1 VSIYLIRHG
10 ETALNRAQVV
20 QPAETPLGEHGVA
33 QAQLLAARLAG
44 AGIAEIVSSDL
55 PRTQMTAAPLAA
67 ATGLPL
73 SLDADL
79 QERNF
84 GHVRGTPY
92 AELASRRIELFA
104 PGYEP
109 PGGESW
115 ETFHLRVDRAWA
127 SATARARSLAA
138 AGSGHLAV
146 VTHGLVCHS
155 IVARLVERPER
166 LPSGEFGRDGPP
178 IRFGNTA
185 VSILSEGGDG
195 RFSIELFACTAHL
208 DEATD
213 ASVA

>member
-20 QPAETPLGEHGVA
+20 QPADTPLGEHGIA
-33 QAQLLAARLAG
+33 QAEKLAARLSD
-44 AGIAEIVSSDL
+44 AGIREIVSSDL
-55 PRTQMTAAPLAA
+55 PRTRMTAAPLARA
-67 ATGLPL
+67 AGLAVT
-73 SLDADL
+73 LDSNL

-84 GHVRGTPY
+84 GDVRGTPY
-92 AELASRRIELFA
+92 SELASKDIALFA

-115 ETFHLRVDRAWA
+115 EAFHARVDRAWGKVA
-127 SATARARSLAA
+127 GRARDI

-155 IVARLVERPER
+155 IVARLVDLPEG
-166 LPSGEFGRDGPP
+166 LSAVEFGRDGPP

-185 VSILSEGGDG
+185 LSILNEGADAG
-195 RFSIELFACTAHL
+195 FVVELFACTAHL
-208 DEATD
+208 DDGSTD
-213 ASVA
+213 GSVA